1 MVGDA
6 LEVGGLHL
14 EGFSLTDRPGSD
26 LENSVVLA
34 LEDIFF
40 DFVVNLKTTLSQPA
54 FKEWLDILLLFVC
67 DNAAEGDPPD
77 LVFLLLNMVD
87 VAEQAFEAGLVEL
100 AVMQEPYNKELTNL
114 LDRLLCFGLVAAL
127 RPPRQVGQHPLL
139 IEMPQFEELLLFG
152 QHS

>member
-87 VAEQAFEAGLVEL
+87 VAEQAFEADLVEL
-100 AVMQEPYNKELTNL
+100 AVMQEPYHKELTYL
-114 LDRLLCFGLVAAL
+114 QEQG
-127 RPPRQVGQHPLL
+127 
-139 IEMPQFEELLLFG
+139 
-152 QHS
+152 